1 MCLVKFT
8 FYQKNICDKV
18 FKRIFK
24 FVVVV
29 VVVVVVVIDDDDDD
43 DDVVL
48 CNRKST
54 SLLS

>member
-29 VVVVVVVIDDDDDD
+29 VVVVVIDDDDDD